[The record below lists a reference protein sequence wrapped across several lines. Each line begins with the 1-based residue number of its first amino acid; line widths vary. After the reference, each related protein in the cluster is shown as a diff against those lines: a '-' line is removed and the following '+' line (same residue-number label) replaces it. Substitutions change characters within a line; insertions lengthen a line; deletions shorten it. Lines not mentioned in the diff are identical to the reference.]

1 MNATLDTPLAAPAAR
16 RAPGHPTHT
25 FRMLLRREYWEHK
38 GGFFWAP
45 IVATAISLVLTI
57 MGILL
62 TEFAVRRKLGE
73 RGGVEIDGIRVNNLD
88 FAQLMGRL
96 DAEDV
101 RQVGSGIDLFLLTG
115 SMWPFIVLAFTVFF
129 YCLGSLYDDR
139 KDRSVLFWK
148 SLPVSDQQTVLSK
161 VATALGVAPLL
172 ALAAS
177 VVCMFALMAVL
188 SLFVLV
194 HGGNPATVLW
204 GPASPVQVI
213 GALLAALP
221 VYVLWAMPTVGWLML
236 CSAWARSKP
245 FLWAVV
251 VPVFA
256 GIIVT
261 WIGFFLPGGDNSS
274 WFWAHV
280 VSRLLLGTVPGMDLL
295 YRDAPDT
302 SDGLAG
308 LMAELSMQNTLA
320 SLSMPEIWIGA
331 LAGIAMIVAAIRLR
345 RWRDEG

>member
-1 MNATLDTPLAAPAAR
+1 MNATTYPAPSAPAAR
-16 RAPGHPTHT
+16 TTPGHPTHT
-25 FRMLLRREYWEHK
+25 LRMLLRREYWEHK

-45 IVATAISLVLTI
+45 LVAATISVVLTV

-62 TEFAVRRKLGE
+62 AEFAVRRKLGE

-88 FAQLMGRL
+88 FTQLMGRL
-96 DAEDV
+96 DAEDI
-101 RQVGSGIDLFLLTG
+101 RQVGSAVDLFLLSG

-148 SLPVSDQQTVLSK
+148 SLPVSDRQTVLSK

-172 ALAAS
+172 ALVGS
-177 VVCMFALMAVL
+177 VVCMVALMTVL
-188 SLFVLV
+188 SLFVLA

-204 GPASPVQVI
+204 APASPLSVV
-213 GALLAALP
+213 GALIAGLP
-221 VYVLWAMPTVGWLML
+221 VYVLWALPTVGWLML

-251 VPVFA
+251 LPVFA

-261 WIGFFLPGGDNSS
+261 WLGFFVRTDSS

-280 VSRLLLGTVPGMDLL
+280 VGRLLLGTVPGMDLV
-295 YRDAPDT
+295 YRDAPNT
-302 SDGLAG
+302 GDGLAG
-308 LMAELSMQNTLA
+308 MMAELSAQNALA
-320 SLSMPEIWIGA
+320 SLSMPGLWIGVV
-331 LAGIAMIVAAIRLR
+331 AGVAMIIAAIRLR